1 MSTTPT
7 EVSKVKEFINSID
20 KNEDVVKNKQLESKT
35 KIEGIEK
42 MSEEEIIS
50 EYEKRYDQMEG
61 LLNEYVEG
69 VKRSIDKLNTYR
81 KELKKANK
89 SKERRELKNEIN
101 TTIVTL
107 NNILD
112 MNINNVNTLL
122 NRISEKIQLYN
133 ESETNDLKKEETV
146 NRFITLRDIELQYN
160 KLYSK
165 TKYLEE

>member
-69 VKRSIDKLNTYR
+69 VQRSIDN
-81 KELKKANK
+81 
-89 SKERRELKNEIN
+89 
-101 TTIVTL
+101 
-107 NNILD
+107 
-112 MNINNVNTLL
+112 
-122 NRISEKIQLYN
+122 
-133 ESETNDLKKEETV
+133 
-146 NRFITLRDIELQYN
+146 
-160 KLYSK
+160 
-165 TKYLEE
+165 

>member
-69 VKRSIDKLNTYR
+69 VQGSIDKLKFLQKRIEKGKQIKR
-81 KELKKANK
+81 KK
-89 SKERRELKNEIN
+89 
-101 TTIVTL
+101 
-107 NNILD
+107 
-112 MNINNVNTLL
+112 
-122 NRISEKIQLYN
+122 RI
-133 ESETNDLKKEETV
+133 EE
-146 NRFITLRDIELQYN
+146 
-160 KLYSK
+160 
-165 TKYLEE
+165 

>member
-69 VKRSIDKLNTYR
+69 VQGSIDKLKFLHKRIEKGKQIKR
-81 KELKKANK
+81 KK
-89 SKERRELKNEIN
+89 
-101 TTIVTL
+101 
-107 NNILD
+107 
-112 MNINNVNTLL
+112 
-122 NRISEKIQLYN
+122 RI
-133 ESETNDLKKEETV
+133 EE
-146 NRFITLRDIELQYN
+146 
-160 KLYSK
+160 
-165 TKYLEE
+165 

>member
-69 VKRSIDKLNTYR
+69 VQGSIDKLKFLQKR
-81 KELKKANK
+81 IEK
-89 SKERRELKNEIN
+89 SKQIKR
-101 TTIVTL
+101 
-107 NNILD
+107 
-112 MNINNVNTLL
+112 
-122 NRISEKIQLYN
+122 
-133 ESETNDLKKEETV
+133 KK
-146 NRFITLRDIELQYN
+146 
-160 KLYSK
+160 
-165 TKYLEE
+165 

>member
-69 VKRSIDKLNTYR
+69 VQGSIDKLNTYR
-81 KELKKANK
+81 KELEKANK
-89 SKERRELKNEIN
+89 SKERRELR
-101 TTIVTL
+101 
-107 NNILD
+107 
-112 MNINNVNTLL
+112 M
-122 NRISEKIQLYN
+122 
-133 ESETNDLKKEETV
+133 
-146 NRFITLRDIELQYN
+146 
-160 KLYSK
+160 KLTQQQSH
-165 TKYLEE
+165 

>member
-69 VKRSIDKLNTYR
+69 VQGSIDKLKFLQKRIEKGKQIKR
-81 KELKKANK
+81 KK
-89 SKERRELKNEIN
+89 
-101 TTIVTL
+101 
-107 NNILD
+107 
-112 MNINNVNTLL
+112 
-122 NRISEKIQLYN
+122 
-133 ESETNDLKKEETV
+133 
-146 NRFITLRDIELQYN
+146 
-160 KLYSK
+160 
-165 TKYLEE
+165 

>member
-1 MSTTPT
+1 MSTAPT

-69 VKRSIDKLNTYR
+69 VQGSIDKLKFLQKRIEKGKQIKR
-81 KELKKANK
+81 KK
-89 SKERRELKNEIN
+89 
-101 TTIVTL
+101 
-107 NNILD
+107 
-112 MNINNVNTLL
+112 
-122 NRISEKIQLYN
+122 RI
-133 ESETNDLKKEETV
+133 EE
-146 NRFITLRDIELQYN
+146 
-160 KLYSK
+160 
-165 TKYLEE
+165 

>member
-69 VKRSIDKLNTYR
+69 VKRSIDKLKFLQKRIEKGKQIKR
-81 KELKKANK
+81 KK
-89 SKERRELKNEIN
+89 
-101 TTIVTL
+101 
-107 NNILD
+107 
-112 MNINNVNTLL
+112 
-122 NRISEKIQLYN
+122 RI
-133 ESETNDLKKEETV
+133 EE
-146 NRFITLRDIELQYN
+146 
-160 KLYSK
+160 
-165 TKYLEE
+165 

>member
-42 MSEEEIIS
+42 MSEEEIVS

-69 VKRSIDKLNTYR
+69 VQGSIDKLKFLQKRIGKGKQIKR
-81 KELKKANK
+81 KK
-89 SKERRELKNEIN
+89 
-101 TTIVTL
+101 
-107 NNILD
+107 
-112 MNINNVNTLL
+112 
-122 NRISEKIQLYN
+122 
-133 ESETNDLKKEETV
+133 
-146 NRFITLRDIELQYN
+146 
-160 KLYSK
+160 
-165 TKYLEE
+165 

>member
-89 SKERRELKNEIN
+89 SKERRELR
-101 TTIVTL
+101 
-107 NNILD
+107 
-112 MNINNVNTLL
+112 M
-122 NRISEKIQLYN
+122 
-133 ESETNDLKKEETV
+133 
-146 NRFITLRDIELQYN
+146 
-160 KLYSK
+160 KLTQQQSH
-165 TKYLEE
+165 